1 MKSAKLLYGTIFT
14 RDYFASV
21 MSIQRNNGFEN
32 TRIMPMSGQ
41 RANVYIPRTTVGIN
55 ASSKNPEEA
64 KLFAQTLLG
73 SEVQGLMSMGFPVNK
88 KAFEASWTI
97 DESTIGADGIYMM
110 YGLSDEEGNTII
122 MDIYWPSDE
131 QIQTLREWITSANT
145 PYISDS
151 ILGETVYTEGAEYLE
166 GNIDIDTVMTKIRD
180 KIAVYIAE

>member
-41 RANVYIPRTTVGIN
+41 SANVYIPRTTVGIN

-88 KAFEASWTI
+88 KAFEENLEI
-97 DESTIGADGIYMM
+97 E
-110 YGLSDEEGNTII
+110 GLNGENAIVLNTATDEELQSIKNSIYKNL
-122 MDIYWPSDE
+122 DIF
-131 QIQTLREWITSANT
+131 
-145 PYISDS
+145 
-151 ILGETVYTEGAEYLE
+151 
-166 GNIDIDTVMTKIRD
+166 
-180 KIAVYIAE
+180 